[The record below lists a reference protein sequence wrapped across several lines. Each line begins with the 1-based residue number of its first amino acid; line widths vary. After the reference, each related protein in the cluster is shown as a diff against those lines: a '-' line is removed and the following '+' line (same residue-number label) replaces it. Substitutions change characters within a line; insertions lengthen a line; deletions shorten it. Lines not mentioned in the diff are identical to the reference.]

1 MTFRFQKRI
10 PIISRIIWLNVGKK
24 SWSISVGLRG
34 LFSLNMGTR
43 GVMVTFNMPIS
54 GLSYRKQLIGRSGDE
69 QLTKRKETL

>member
-54 GLSYRKQLIGRSGDE
+54 GLSYRKQLFGKKADQGS
-69 QLTKRKETL
+69 